1 MLFRIA
7 GDMLHVASRLILAF
21 RIRKSKNCVGISSK
35 TQELYMIVFLCRY
48 LDLFAYF
55 ISFYNSFMKISYLLF
70 TGYLIYM
77 MRFSKF
83 YKQTY
88 DAKGDSFAYWKYL
101 LGPCLILAL
110 IFTEDYQLINFMWT
124 YSILLEA
131 VAFVP
136 QLDMMRKMKEVENL
150 TSHYVF
156 CLGAYRFLYIC
167 EWTQRYLNDEYIS
180 PLAVTAGIVQ
190 IVLYGD
196 FFYYY
201 ILAKLNNKSGV
212 PLPI

>member
-21 RIRKSKNCVGISSK
+21 RIRKSKNCVGISCK
-35 TQELYMIVFLCRY
+35 TQELYMIVFLTRY

-55 ISFYNSFMKISYLLF
+55 ISFYNVFMKVAYLLF

-77 MRFSKF
+77 MRFSKI
-83 YKQTY
+83 YRQTY
-88 DAKGDSFAYWKYL
+88 DAKGDSFPYWKYL
-101 LGPCLILAL
+101 LGPCLLLAL
-110 IFTEDYQLINFMWT
+110 IFTSDYNALDILLT
-124 YSILLEA
+124 YSLFLEA

-156 CLGAYRFLYIC
+156 CLGAYRLLYIC
-167 EWTQRYLNDEYIS
+167 EWTSRYLNDEPIN
-180 PLAVTAGIVQ
+180 PIALVAGVVQ

-201 ILAKLNNKSGV
+201 VMAKLSNKSGV